1 MDHKTCLKIRRK
13 NSTTVYNLNVLTP
26 GYRKSPPGYD
36 KTFGVGVVLV
46 MCSLFELVIAQTPNR
61 MRGIMMGVVIVM
73 LGFGT
78 LGNTMFAKIFQQL
91 QAASPSCVFY
101 YYLVLSL
108 LLLLILI
115 VFVILAKRYK
125 LREREKHINIQAI
138 VEEHYERYF
147 DQEEEYMR
155 EAAHRY

>member
-1 MDHKTCLKIRRK
+1 MV
-13 NSTTVYNLNVLTP
+13 TVVELNVLSIGHFYSNTSHCIFDDLTVTGTLP
-26 GYRKSPPGYD
+26 IPLYWVLIID
-36 KTFGVGVVLV
+36 FVNGVGVVLV

-101 YYLVLSL
+101 YY
-108 LLLLILI
+108 
-115 VFVILAKRYK
+115 
-125 LREREKHINIQAI
+125 
-138 VEEHYERYF
+138 HYSCC
-147 DQEEEYMR
+147 
-155 EAAHRY
+155 